1 MRISDWSSDVCSSD
15 LCMPTMQRWSRMPAR
30 SLSGPSSH
38 EPKKRRASAGSS
50 YPTIRDIP
58 SPANRSTAPSGSS
71 SWRLAPRPG
80 AGKNILARISDQ
92 NIRARLQRDFR
103 LLIDD
108 PRVSGLDGLTC
119 QGTAA
124 DERHDPHGL
133 AGRRLQFARAF
144 HLPAFQHELGTI
156 AQDRSSVPDLPR
168 RSEEHPSELQVTNAH
183 LV

>member
-1 MRISDWSSDVCSSD
+1 
-15 LCMPTMQRWSRMPAR
+15 MPTMQRWRRMPAR

-71 SWRLAPRPG
+71 SWRLAPRPD

-108 PRVSGLDGLTC
+108 PR
-119 QGTAA
+119 
-124 DERHDPHGL
+124 
-133 AGRRLQFARAF
+133 
-144 HLPAFQHELGTI
+144 
-156 AQDRSSVPDLPR
+156 
-168 RSEEHPSELQVTNAH
+168 SEEHTSELQSLMRISYAVFCLKKKNNKQQTN
-183 LV
+183 

>member
-1 MRISDWSSDVCSSD
+1 
-15 LCMPTMQRWSRMPAR
+15 MPTMQRWRRMPAR

-38 EPKKRRASAGSS
+38 EPKKRKAGAGSS
-50 YPTIRDIP
+50 YLTIRDIP

-71 SWRLAPRPG
+71 SCRLAPRPD
-80 AGKNILARISDQ
+80 AGKNILARIGDQ
-92 NIRARLQRDFR
+92 NIRAPLQRDFR

-108 PRVSGLDGLTC
+108 PRLSGLDGLTC

-133 AGRRLQFARAF
+133 ARRRLQFARAF

-156 AQDRSSVPDLPR
+156 AQDSSSVPDLPR
-168 RSEEHPSELQVTNAH
+168 HMRRDIGHRVGHGDDVVEMKFAGAELVS
-183 LV
+183 

>member
-1 MRISDWSSDVCSSD
+1 M
-15 LCMPTMQRWSRMPAR
+15 LTMQRWRRMPAR

-71 SWRLAPRPG
+71 SWRLAPRPD

-108 PRVSGLDGLTC
+108 QRVYGLDGLTC
-119 QGTAA
+119 HGIAD
-124 DERHDPHGL
+124 DERAAPQGL
-133 AGRRLQFARAF
+133 AGRRLQLARDF
-144 HLPAFQHELGTI
+144 HLQVLQHYLGPTS
-156 AQDRSSVPDLPR
+156 RT
-168 RSEEHPSELQVTNAH
+168 EEHGVGQKWCGWS
-183 LV
+183 

>member
-1 MRISDWSSDVCSSD
+1 
-15 LCMPTMQRWSRMPAR
+15 MPAG

-71 SWRLAPRPG
+71 SWRLAPRPD

-108 PRVSGLDGLTC
+108 PRVSGLYGLTC

-124 DERHDPHGL
+124 AERHDPPGL
-133 AGRRLQFARAF
+133 AGRDRKSAGEGRRV
-144 HLPAFQHELGTI
+144 EGRVGLGG
-156 AQDRSSVPDLPR
+156 R
-168 RSEEHPSELQVTNAH
+168 RRIKQKILENCK
-183 LV
+183 